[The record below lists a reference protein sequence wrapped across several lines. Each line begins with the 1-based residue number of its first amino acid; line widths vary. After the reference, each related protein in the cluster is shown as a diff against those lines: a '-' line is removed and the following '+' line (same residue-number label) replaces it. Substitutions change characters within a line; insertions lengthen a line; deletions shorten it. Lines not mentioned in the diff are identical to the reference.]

1 MKKYFQNGITVNDCQ
16 AIDEKSPTETYS
28 EDVLITASD
37 RGISGQGIS
46 GQCIAAQFPNSV
58 DQALHNRKFTSHGPH
73 AEMTIN
79 NLAKKTI
86 IEALNK

>member
-1 MKKYFQNGITVNDCQ
+1 MVGTAVNRVVQNGITVTDCQ

-28 EDVLITASD
+28 EDTGAHF
-37 RGISGQGIS
+37 
-46 GQCIAAQFPNSV
+46 CPNSV
-58 DQALHNRKFTSHGPH
+58 ESNIFNNRNMLST
-73 AEMTIN
+73 ANVDMTLN

>member
-1 MKKYFQNGITVNDCQ
+1 MNDCQ

-28 EDVLITASD
+28 EDVVQLGPAGPTPF
-37 RGISGQGIS
+37 
-46 GQCIAAQFPNSV
+46 CPNSV
-58 DQALHNRKFTSHGPH
+58 DQSLHNRKFTSHGPH
-73 AEMTIN
+73 STGPHVDMTIN